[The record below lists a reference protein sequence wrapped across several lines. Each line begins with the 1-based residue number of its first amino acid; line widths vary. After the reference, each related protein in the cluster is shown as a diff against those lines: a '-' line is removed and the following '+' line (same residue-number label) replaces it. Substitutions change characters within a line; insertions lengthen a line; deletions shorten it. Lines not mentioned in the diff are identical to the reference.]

1 MEQNAWE
8 SVKGVIIEE
17 TSRIRRTIII
27 CGYFMCILLSLKL
40 GCSCFSVYIGNKVWS
55 LHIGTSSS
63 AILEVRN
70 TNIML

>member
-40 GCSCFSVYIGNKVWS
+40 GCSCFSVYIGNKV
-55 LHIGTSSS
+55 
-63 AILEVRN
+63 
-70 TNIML
+70 